1 MFEKARNSQ
10 RQSLS
15 NILLRVSESFAH
27 LLELVPK
34 SLSLMIDDFYHWLVL
49 GDIIT
54 WVHLCVAT
62 VTTLHHIYHIIC
74 YQLQRH
80 LYQVL
85 GIIIISTCQ
94 KLCRVFVPKASVL
107 FAYFSLRY
115 RPRKIMRCF
124 LLNETNQ
131 NKAVAMRTTRIVRQV
146 SFVNTS
152 SLTYF
157 FFYVIF
163 FFFVFFF
170 FVCVC
175 AIPRKWLQMMSNHVV
190 IIGKRKQVIQS
201 SERLQ

>member
-107 FAYFSLRY
+107 FVYFSLRY

-157 FFYVIF
+157 FFYLI
-163 FFFVFFF
+163 FVFFF
-170 FVCVC
+170 ILFFLCVCVLFLGNGF
-175 AIPRKWLQMMSNHVV
+175 KWCP
-190 IIGKRKQVIQS
+190 IT
-201 SERLQ
+201 